1 MKVDVLCVGL
11 IRGESLYTT
20 KTFDPSL
27 LPQRIRG
34 MMQSRVSTRA
44 QDIVFGCGGGGY
56 IAALALSRL
65 GFKVALSA
73 RVGHDSIGC
82 EAVRKLATEKVN
94 TTLIVQTP
102 QAATSLTTLI
112 RSPQDDSFEISYIS
126 PGGLDKK
133 SLSRQTKVAAD
144 WLYVSGPF
152 ADIGELK
159 VVLAQAK
166 KQGMQ
171 SMVRLTQ
178 ADVVQARRVVRIAS
192 NATVCIFE
200 REDAELLTHQAD
212 IDASLFAL
220 RESGLKTVIVQ
231 DDVVS
236 IHAIHDGFLY
246 RTRGGRKATVVNA
259 TGITEVA
266 GPSILAHL
274 IHHGDFGAALDF
286 GLVAARS
293 VAGYIG
299 SEAGLLSGFTHRTGK
314 VDKKFL

>member
-11 IRGESLYTT
+11 IRGESMYTT

-34 MMQSRVSTRA
+34 MMQARVSTRA

-56 IAALALSRL
+56 VAALALGRL
-65 GFKVALSA
+65 GFKVALAA
-73 RVGHDSIGC
+73 RIGHDSIGC
-82 EAVRKLATEKVN
+82 EAVRKLTAEKVD
-94 TTLIVQTP
+94 TSLVVQTP

-112 RSPQDDSFEISYIS
+112 RSPQDDSFEISYVP
-126 PGGLDKK
+126 PGGFDKK
-133 SLSRQTKVAAD
+133 SLGRLTKVSVD

-159 VVLAQAK
+159 VLLAQAK
-166 KQGMQ
+166 KHGTQ

-178 ADVVQARRVVRIAS
+178 SDIVQARRVLRIVS
-192 NATVCIFE
+192 NATICLLE
-200 REDAELLTHQAD
+200 REDAELFTHQPD

-231 DDVVS
+231 DNVAS

-246 RTRGGRKATVVNA
+246 RARGGRKPAVINA
-259 TGITEVA
+259 TGITEA
-266 GPSILAHL
+266 TGPSVLAHFMR
-274 IHHGDFGAALDF
+274 HGDFGSALDF

-299 SEAGLLSGFTHRTGK
+299 SEAGLLSGFAHRTGK

>member
-34 MMQSRVSTRA
+34 MMQARVSTRA

-56 IAALALSRL
+56 IAALALGRL
-65 GFKVALSA
+65 GCNVALAA

-82 EAVRKLATEKVN
+82 EALRKLAAEKVH
-94 TTLIVQTP
+94 TSLIVQTP

-112 RSPQDDSFEISYIS
+112 RSPQDDSFEINYVP
-126 PGGLDKK
+126 PGGFDKK
-133 SLSRQTKVAAD
+133 SLGRLAKVSAD

-159 VVLAQAK
+159 TLLAQAK
-166 KQGMQ
+166 KHGMQ

-178 ADVVQARRVVRIAS
+178 SDIVQARRVLRIAS
-192 NATVCIFE
+192 MATICLLE
-200 REDAELLTHQAD
+200 REDAELLTHQPD

-220 RESGLKTVIVQ
+220 RESGLKTVIIQ
-231 DDVVS
+231 DDVAS

-246 RTRGGRKATVVNA
+246 RVRGGRKAPVLNA
-259 TGITEVA
+259 TGVTDVT

-274 IHHGDFGAALDF
+274 MKHGNFGAALDF

-299 SEAGLLSGFTHRTGK
+299 SESGLLSGFAHRTGK
-314 VDKKFL
+314 INKKFL